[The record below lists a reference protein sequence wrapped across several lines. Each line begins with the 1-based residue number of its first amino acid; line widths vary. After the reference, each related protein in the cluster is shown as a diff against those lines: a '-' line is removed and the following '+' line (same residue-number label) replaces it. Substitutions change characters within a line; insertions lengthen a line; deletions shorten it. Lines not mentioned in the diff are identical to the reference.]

1 VRDINPTNIPYPHR
15 EARQQTPLTAEDII
29 IPKASITMT
38 NSNGDKR
45 SPYLKPREL
54 RKTKKTNKTKQNKT
68 KTKNKKIKI

>member
-45 SPYLKPREL
+45 SPYLKPRQL
-54 RKTKKTNKTKQNKT
+54 RKTNKKNKTKP
-68 KTKNKKIKI
+68 KNKKNKNIK